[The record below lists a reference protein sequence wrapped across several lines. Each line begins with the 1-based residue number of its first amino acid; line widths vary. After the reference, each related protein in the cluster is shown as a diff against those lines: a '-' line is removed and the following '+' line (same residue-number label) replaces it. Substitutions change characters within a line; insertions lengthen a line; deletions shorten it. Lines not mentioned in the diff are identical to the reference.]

1 MGVFRVRGGNVTRDR
16 VSVSSFRRIHGVERE
31 REQREVVDR
40 EVTAFVSLLL
50 ASGERKSE
58 RVDNRVA
65 DRNEKF
71 GKEKRKEEKIC
82 TRTRI
87 DIKVGRHDP
96 NNLDYAKMSY
106 DSITKASVNVLKRA
120 DARYHSPCN
129 SISLK

>member
-40 EVTAFVSLLL
+40 EVTASVSLLL

-71 GKEKRKEEKIC
+71 RKEKRKEEKIC
-82 TRTRI
+82 T
-87 DIKVGRHDP
+87 
-96 NNLDYAKMSY
+96 
-106 DSITKASVNVLKRA
+106 
-120 DARYHSPCN
+120 
-129 SISLK
+129 

>member
-1 MGVFRVRGGNVTRDR
+1 MFR
-16 VSVSSFRRIHGVERE
+16 SRRFVEFTGLRE
-31 REQREVVDR
+31 REQQREVVDR
-40 EVTAFVSLLL
+40 EVTASVSLLL

>member
-71 GKEKRKEEKIC
+71 RKEKRKEEKIC
-82 TRTRI
+82 T
-87 DIKVGRHDP
+87 
-96 NNLDYAKMSY
+96 
-106 DSITKASVNVLKRA
+106 
-120 DARYHSPCN
+120 
-129 SISLK
+129 